1 MRRLIRGVA
10 IATVLA
16 SVAGLTGAVVAGAHR
31 RSVAAAEPVAP
42 AVELGEPDLAAVA
55 GKRLFFAHMSVG
67 YNILNG
73 IDAVYAEAAAPSM
86 PVVDLAV
93 DGSLEG
99 LPDAPMV
106 ISTEIGRNGDPL
118 GKLRNYDRMLR
129 SGVAAQID
137 VALIKFCYVDVGHGS
152 DVDALFAAYRSTLD
166 GLERDFPDVV
176 FLHSTVPVTVGPRS
190 AKDHLK
196 VLLGRD
202 HNAYRQRYNALMREH
217 YGADRL
223 FDLAAVEATSP
234 TGRPSTALYDGYS
247 SDEEHLNEV
256 GGKLAARSLL
266 ALISDRV
273 SVG

>member
-1 MRRLIRGVA
+1 M
-10 IATVLA
+10 LA
-16 SVAGLTGAVVAGAHR
+16 SVAGLTGAVVAGAQR
-31 RSVAAAEPVAP
+31 RSVAAANQWPPRSNSVTGP
-42 AVELGEPDLAAVA
+42 GRRR
-55 GKRLFFAHMSVG
+55 GKATLLRPHVGG

-93 DGSLEG
+93 DGSLES

-152 DVDALFAAYRSTLD
+152 DVDALFAAYGRPWTARARLPGCHVPALHRAGD
-166 GLERDFPDVV
+166 G
-176 FLHSTVPVTVGPRS
+176 RS
-190 AKDHLK
+190 AERKDHLK

-202 HNAYRQRYNALMREH
+202 HNAYRQRYNALMQEH
-217 YGADRL
+217 YGADRC
-223 FDLAAVEATSP
+223 SIWP
-234 TGRPSTALYDGYS
+234 R
-247 SDEEHLNEV
+247 
-256 GGKLAARSLL
+256 
-266 ALISDRV
+266 
-273 SVG
+273 